1 MEELDLLSI
10 TMYVPLGIR
19 HGTMSFVEEHNVIN
33 GILEVFG
40 NQDAFTGTL
49 TETGIVELKGKMT
62 PLLHSFSYV
71 ARGTI
76 ANSNMDLNVVGGRY
90 SFRITGEE
98 IGL

>member
-1 MEELDLLSI
+1 MKRKFSI

-49 TETGIVELKGKMT
+49 TETGIV
-62 PLLHSFSYV
+62 
-71 ARGTI
+71 
-76 ANSNMDLNVVGGRY
+76 
-90 SFRITGEE
+90 
-98 IGL
+98 